1 MATQIVRQVNNLVF
15 TLMEINSSNQNKIL
29 TYILR
34 QSPTIIVM
42 ALWIVYMGYRLDV
55 REKSMVAELE
65 KCSNQREILSNAII
79 GLNAT
84 LKEISSNQRDIG
96 SDIEDLKR
104 SIYNEYRKK

>member
-1 MATQIVRQVNNLVF
+1 
-15 TLMEINSSNQNKIL
+15 MEISTTNQNKIF

-34 QSPTIIVM
+34 QSPTIVVM

-55 REKSMVAELE
+55 REHAMVQELE
-65 KCSNQREILSNAII
+65 KCSNQREILSNAIVE
-79 GLNAT
+79 LNAT
-84 LKEISSNQRDIG
+84 LKEISSNQSNIG